1 MRKKP
6 NVEENPNQKS
16 PPQKKQE
23 NETRNHI
30 LKPEKKAHN
39 PRQRRRQQH

>member
-16 PPQKKQE
+16 QKKKQE

-39 PRQRRRQQH
+39 PRQRRRQH